1 MTSSLFHVEPSSS
14 SSAMASFG
22 SIPYEP
28 TITPLLLLQTFFF
41 AILIGMVSG
50 IYPARRAASL
60 DPVVALRTEQ

>member
-1 MTSSLFHVEPSSS
+1 
-14 SSAMASFG
+14 MASFG
-22 SIPYEP
+22 SIPYQP
-28 TITPLLLLQTFFF
+28 AITPLLLLQTFFF